1 MKIIKLHTI
10 ASTNDYL
17 KEYASCNEVGDFT
30 VVSAQDQTKGKGQLG
45 SVWSSNIGEN
55 LTFSVFLN
63 TSFLVIQNQFYLN
76 CAISIAVFNVI
87 KKMSVPQLSVKWPND
102 ILSHHKKICG
112 ILIENVVK
120 STGSS
125 YSIIGIGVNVNQ
137 TVFDSE
143 FKASSLKNI
152 QGKHFDLDELLI
164 LIIVELQVQIKK
176 LRECKFEE
184 LHKAYE
190 KDLFRK
196 NKPSTFKNA
205 EGELFSGFIKSVTS
219 SGKLQVLL
227 EDEILQEYRLKEV
240 KLLY

>member
-1 MKIIKLHTI
+1 
-10 ASTNDYL
+10 
-17 KEYASCNEVGDFT
+17 
-30 VVSAQDQTKGKGQLG
+30 
-45 SVWSSNIGEN
+45 
-55 LTFSVFLN
+55 
-63 TSFLVIQNQFYLN
+63 LVPQNQFYLN

-87 KKMSVPQLSVKWPND
+87 NKLLLPQLSVKWPND

-125 YSIIGIGVNVNQ
+125 YSVIGIGLNVNQ
-137 TVFDSE
+137 TVFNSA

-164 LIIVELQVQIKK
+164 QIIVELQVQTEK
-176 LRECKFEE
+176 LKACNFDE
-184 LHKAYE
+184 LHQAYE
-190 KDLFRK
+190 KNLFRK

-205 EGELFSGFIKSVTS
+205 EGELFTGFIKSVTS
-219 SGKLQVLL
+219 TGKLQVLL

-240 KLLY
+240 KLMY